1 MGRAKI
7 SKTTHFHWSKAGSSA
22 GNLKNDSKTTARDW
36 LEPCQTPKP
45 PGETSYCCPHTSP
58 TSAPRR
64 VSTARCGATKQHDVA
79 PLLRGPGPSCLRRT
93 RPATPISTRSGAEV
107 LNATAVDLVWRSES
121 IDETLCPIVG
131 CWASFK
137 LMEKQGEGGEISHE
151 SYRESATPGK
161 KSAPALV
168 GTLSAHR
175 CVPPCPGK
183 SSHQHSRSM

>member
-1 MGRAKI
+1 MGRDDFL
-7 SKTTHFHWSKAGSSA
+7 KTTQSYWSKVGLPAPI
-22 GNLKNDSKTTARDW
+22 LKNDLKTTARDW
-36 LEPCQTPKP
+36 LEPCQTPTP
-45 PGETSYCCPHTSP
+45 PGETSYCPHYTSP
-58 TSAPRR
+58 TSTPRR
-64 VSTARCGATKQHDVA
+64 VNTARCGATKQHDVA
-79 PLLRGPGPSCLRRT
+79 PLLRGPGPSCWRRT
-93 RPATPISTRSGAEV
+93 RSATPIFTRSGAEV

-168 GTLSAHR
+168 TLSAHR